1 MENLSIKIST
11 SSYKGKLNGL
21 VILEGDLSIQNSNE
35 IKEKI
40 LKTIWKH
47 DNVRVIMKNVSD
59 IDLTVFQLFYALKKH
74 NNNLKL
80 SEFTF
85 KLSTPIFS
93 HVHSSGIL
101 GDFEIF
107 NN

>member
-11 SSYKGKLNGL
+11 SSYRGKLNGL
-21 VILEGDLSIQNSNE
+21 VILEGDLSIQNNNE

-40 LKTIWKH
+40 LTTLWKH

-74 NNNLKL
+74 KNNLKL
-80 SEFTF
+80 DEYTLNVS
-85 KLSTPIFS
+85 SPIYS